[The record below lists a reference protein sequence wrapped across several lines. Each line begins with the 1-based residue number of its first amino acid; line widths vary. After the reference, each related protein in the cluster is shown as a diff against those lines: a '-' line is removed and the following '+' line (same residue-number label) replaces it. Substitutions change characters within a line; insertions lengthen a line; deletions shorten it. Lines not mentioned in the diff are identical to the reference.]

1 MDLDL
6 KGKTIIITGG
16 SGGIGQGLVMEFAR
30 EGCNVLSASRDA
42 ATGQKLAQEA
52 KQQGL
57 HKTAAPRQRERKV
70 LAGHGKHQ
78 AEHAEPP

>member
-30 EGCNVLSASRDA
+30 EGCNVLA
-42 ATGQKLAQEA
+42 
-52 KQQGL
+52 
-57 HKTAAPRQRERKV
+57 KV
-70 LAGHGKHQ
+70 LV
-78 AEHAEPP
+78 EHAERHAEAATKLADDPAKAAAEAAKAKTV